1 MVTVRPATHKD
12 MGFLVRVLLLA
23 NIERCQKQK
32 GWNAEESLESVRFS
46 TTDELQGRT
55 QDSTTYVIAADG
67 EDVGRLRV
75 VRTGSHLLIAGIQIL
90 PDHQR
95 KGIGAT
101 VIRSLLHEGQAAHLP
116 VTLEVEQDNTN
127 AKRLYL
133 RLGFVVTGERGDRFC
148 MTASIGARSTA
159 IDDVG
164 S

>member
-23 NIERCQKQK
+23 NIEKCQKQK

-95 KGIGAT
+95 KYRRYGDPVAAARGSGSASPSDVRGGAGQY
-101 VIRSLLHEGQAAHLP
+101 ECQAALSPRGICRDRGKGRPILH
-116 VTLEVEQDNTN
+116 DRIHWC
-127 AKRLYL
+127 AKH
-133 RLGFVVTGERGDRFC
+133 GDR
-148 MTASIGARSTA
+148 
-159 IDDVG
+159 
-164 S
+164 